1 MVRRS
6 PYHLIGWSMGGLVAY
21 EMACQLEESGQAD
34 QVSVVPQQRVL
45 QSRAA
50 LLAGGDAHVA
60 RPTNAR

>member
-1 MVRRS
+1 
-6 PYHLIGWSMGGLVAY
+6 MGGLVAY

-50 LLAGGDAHVA
+50 LLAGGDAYAA